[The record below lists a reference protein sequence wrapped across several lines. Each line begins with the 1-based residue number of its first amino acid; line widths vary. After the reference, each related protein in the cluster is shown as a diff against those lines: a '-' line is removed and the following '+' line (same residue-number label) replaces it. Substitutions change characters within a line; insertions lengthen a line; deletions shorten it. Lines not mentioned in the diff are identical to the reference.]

1 MLKKV
6 INMPTQYTANML
18 IIYANMNFV
27 VAMASILIP
36 VDLLWLMGTD
46 YISLFVSLVCSI
58 MCLETKIRPHT
69 NAIDES
75 NACST
80 L

>member
-1 MLKKV
+1 MNIYANVLDVQIQLCRLANHLIENDMLKKV

-36 VDLLWLMGTD
+36 VDLL
-46 YISLFVSLVCSI
+46 
-58 MCLETKIRPHT
+58 
-69 NAIDES
+69 
-75 NACST
+75 
-80 L
+80 